1 MTLKYLTVVRIVPPA
16 RVAICIVLVFFGRGG
31 GGERDTRVCN
41 HVLKERTVY
50 RLCIHAIHVACTAA
64 C

>member
-31 GGERDTRVCN
+31 GEIP
-41 HVLKERTVY
+41 EF
-50 RLCIHAIHVACTAA
+50 AITF
-64 C
+64 